1 MAIVKKAGSL
11 LLAVLLAFSLWLPLA
26 FAEEADTGT
35 ITVCVSVEKFTL
47 NQGYKVEPVLV
58 QVPEGTPASTVIT
71 DAFKANGIDN
81 KVTTSSEWGNY
92 YLSQIADSDT
102 AVGAIPDFPDY
113 IDKAIEADKDTD
125 LIVQDDAWLGEFD
138 FTKWSGWM
146 YSVNND
152 FPNVGA
158 SSYTLKD
165 GDVMRWQFTVYGYGS
180 DLGAD
185 NREWGSTP
193 IVHTADKGKLTFRVA
208 QINGMADKEPILA
221 QGNNQASYDAA
232 IAVLKDMESTQAQV
246 DTALAALNQLEA
258 KLPGDANGD
267 GVVNVTD
274 LSIVKKNFGQEVTP
288 GQLGDVDDN
297 GIVNVTDLSIVK
309 KNFGKR

>member
-11 LLAVLLAFSLWLPLA
+11 LLAVLLALSLWLPLA

-58 QVPEGTPASTVIT
+58 QVPEGTLASTVIT
-71 DAFKANGIDN
+71 DVFKAKGVDN
-81 KVTTSSEWGNY
+81 QGTTTSEWGNY

-125 LIVQDDAWLGEFD
+125 VIAQDDAWLGEFD

-152 FPNVGA
+152 FPNVGPA
-158 SSYTLKD
+158 
-165 GDVMRWQFTVYGYGS
+165 
-180 DLGAD
+180 A
-185 NREWGSTP
+185 TP
-193 IVHTADKGKLTFRVA
+193 
-208 QINGMADKEPILA
+208 
-221 QGNNQASYDAA
+221 
-232 IAVLKDMESTQAQV
+232 
-246 DTALAALNQLEA
+246 
-258 KLPGDANGD
+258 
-267 GVVNVTD
+267 
-274 LSIVKKNFGQEVTP
+274 
-288 GQLGDVDDN
+288 
-297 GIVNVTDLSIVK
+297 
-309 KNFGKR
+309 